1 VRITTPLPYAGIHNE
16 GGTITTHPT
25 ITPRMRRMAWARVY
39 KLAGVKK
46 GEKMPKQLPVKA
58 QMWRSIAL
66 TKKAKLTINAK
77 IPQRKFI
84 GESAELRKKIDDVI
98 MQTLQKI
105 MQSSR

>member
-1 VRITTPLPYAGIHNE
+1 
-16 GGTITTHPT
+16 
-25 ITPRMRRMAWARVY
+25 MRRMAWAKVY

-46 GEKMPKQLPVKA
+46 GEKLPKQLPMKA
-58 QMWRSIAL
+58 QMWKGLAL
-66 TKKAKLTINAK
+66 TKKSKLNITAK

-84 GESAELRKKIDDVI
+84 GQSAELSKKIDDII